1 MSKKNSTR
9 LGLELVAYAG
19 EARSYL
25 LEALDYARNKKFDNI
40 SNLLNEAEQLIVQAH
55 RTQADMLFEEAKGNF
70 NEVTITMVHGQD
82 HLMTTI
88 LLKELVINLIELWRE
103 K

>member
-25 LEALDYARNKKFDNI
+25 LEALDDARNKKFDNI

-55 RTQADMLFEEAKGNF
+55 RTQADMLFEEAKGKF

-88 LLKELVINLIELWRE
+88 LLKELVINLIELW
-103 K
+103 KK